1 MKTASKMSSADRR
14 IGIINAARRVFVEKG
29 FYRTTTR
36 ELAEA
41 AGVSEALLFKHF
53 PSKEALYSAIQKSCF
68 KEEGSKVHQRLES
81 LEPSTSAL
89 VFLVR
94 IWFRMFWEDRLTMT
108 HACSSA
114 LILRSLMDEGEFT
127 RLAIQG
133 GPLRWVKKVEECIKA
148 ANRAGDMLDQP
159 VRASLAGWMVHQLIS
174 GIMVHSLPGQSVIDY
189 GVSHEELVKQVVWFC
204 LHGMGLKEEAIRRCY
219 KSKGACKPKRSKACS
234 EFISVG
240 SSRSCRASRF
250 SAVASTGIVL
260 WLSIRPE
267 CTRNL
272 QHTSRL
278 PPQPLRPLGPG
289 IRRARSRFSRI
300 RCGGWRGS
308 SHMAASVCRWSGDVH
323 WTCVS
328 AAFRC

>member
-14 IGIINAARRVFVEKG
+14 IGIISAARRVFVEKG

-94 IWFRMFWEDRLTMT
+94 DLVSHVLEGPPDDDSRLFFR
-108 HACSSA
+108 

-189 GVSHEELVKQVVWFC
+189 GVSHEELVKQVAWFC
-204 LHGMGLKEEAIRRCY
+204 LYGMGLKEEAIRRCY
-219 KSKGACKPKRSKACS
+219 KSKG
-234 EFISVG
+234 G
-240 SSRSCRASRF
+240 
-250 SAVASTGIVL
+250 
-260 WLSIRPE
+260 
-267 CTRNL
+267 
-272 QHTSRL
+272 
-278 PPQPLRPLGPG
+278 
-289 IRRARSRFSRI
+289 
-300 RCGGWRGS
+300 
-308 SHMAASVCRWSGDVH
+308 
-323 WTCVS
+323 
-328 AAFRC
+328 